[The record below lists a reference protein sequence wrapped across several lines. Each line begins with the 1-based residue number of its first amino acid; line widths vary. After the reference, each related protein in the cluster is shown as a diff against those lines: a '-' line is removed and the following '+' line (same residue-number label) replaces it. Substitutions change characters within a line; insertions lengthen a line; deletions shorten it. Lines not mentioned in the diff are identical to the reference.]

1 MGHGDARVL
10 TEEALD
16 GDLAPAAAVRAA
28 AVGHVVHRNCG
39 ELGVGLAANKLLPLQ
54 HTVERTGNSPAH
66 PAAQE
71 HRKEAKERPGIWARF
86 FPRDVVFV
94 QLELLRP
101 AATETAVVEAAA
113 AALVDVVLL
122 LRRDAG
128 PKRLDDDGLDRL
140 GHGVGYRAARRR
152 LRSRGLLRSGA
163 VGFCGPPGS
172 PVG

>member
-28 AVGHVVHRNCG
+28 AVGHVVHRNCC

-54 HTVERTGNSPAH
+54 HTVERTGNSPE
-66 PAAQE
+66 PCWKKAQD
-71 HRKEAKERPGIWARF
+71 RPGIWARL